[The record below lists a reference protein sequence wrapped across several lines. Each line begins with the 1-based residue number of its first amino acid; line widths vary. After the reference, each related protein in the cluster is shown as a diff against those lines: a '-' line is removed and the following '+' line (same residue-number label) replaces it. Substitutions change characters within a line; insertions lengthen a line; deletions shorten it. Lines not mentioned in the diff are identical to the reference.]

1 MNTAMIPKS
10 TIQFLKELKQHNDRD
25 WFMKNKPRYTEAHE
39 QFTQFVG
46 DLLKHLVKFDPSLV
60 GVTANQCVFR
70 IYRDVRF
77 SKDKSPYKTHFGA
90 YITSIGKKTDVHGK
104 AGYYLHIEPGASM
117 LAGGAYVPDGTWLKA
132 IRQEIDY
139 NGAEF
144 RKILSGKKF
153 KEYFGELE
161 GEKLTR
167 LPKGYPETHPD
178 IELLKHKS
186 HLAVHNLTDKQV
198 LDNKFLIHCA
208 TVFKAMHPLNTFLN
222 RSMD

>member
-1 MNTAMIPKS
+1 MIPK
-10 TIQFLKELKQHNDRD
+10 TTLQFLKELKKNNDRE
-25 WFMKNKPRYTEAHE
+25 WFLQNKGRYQEAHGL
-39 QFTQFVG
+39 FTEFVE
-46 DLLKHLVKFDPSLV
+46 DLLKKLAAFDPSV
-60 GVTANQCVFR
+60 KGVTAGQCVFR

-90 YITSIGKKTDVHGK
+90 YITSDGRKTEVHGK

-117 LAGGAYVPDGTWLKA
+117 LAGGAYMPDGTWLKA

-144 RKILSGKKF
+144 RKILAAKKF
-153 KEYFGELE
+153 REYFGELE

-167 LPKGYPETHPD
+167 LPKGYDETHPD
-178 IELLKHKS
+178 IALLKFKS
-186 HLAVHNLTDKQV
+186 YLAVHQCSDRQV
-198 LDNKFLIHCA
+198 LDKDFSAHCA
-208 TVFKAMHPLNTFLN
+208 SVFKAMHPLNSFLN